1 MGILGALYQRV
12 KFPTLC
18 FCYTCDASCALI
30 SLKSLRNAISMEVE
44 KSTRTKLKITPDIPA
59 DQIFANAAIIRTII
73 SRLPTSKAQNLRRLR
88 PKTMRALNE
97 KISSDIGV
105 TNKKFTVEACSVNI
119 PT

>member
-1 MGILGALYQRV
+1 
-12 KFPTLC
+12 
-18 FCYTCDASCALI
+18 
-30 SLKSLRNAISMEVE
+30 MEVE

-88 PKTMRALNE
+88 PKTMSALNE

-119 PT
+119 PTKITKCPTVAIRKIINVKKLKPTDAPFTSTSIVF